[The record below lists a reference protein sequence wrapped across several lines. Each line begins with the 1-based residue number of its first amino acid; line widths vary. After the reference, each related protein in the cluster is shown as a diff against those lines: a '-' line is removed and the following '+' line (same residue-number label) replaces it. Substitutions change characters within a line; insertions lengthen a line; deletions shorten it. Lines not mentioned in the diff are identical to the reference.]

1 MSQQIPQ
8 KPHLW
13 EDDLSEEADRERKN
27 LADWA
32 SSIQGRF
39 KRMADDFE
47 VHESD
52 ELHKKISPLLWQLGL
67 RAKVRLFPCVT
78 QMTAC

>member
-1 MSQQIPQ
+1 MSQQIPK

-13 EDDLSEEADRERKN
+13 EDDLSEEADRERQN

-32 SSIQGRF
+32 SSIQGTF
-39 KRMADDFE
+39 KKKADDFE

-52 ELHKKISPLLWQLGL
+52 EFHKKISPLLLQLDF
-67 RAKVRLFPCVT
+67 RAKVRLPFR
-78 QMTAC
+78 